1 MQAIIAGL
9 IRHALTTFGGS
20 IIASGAISGNDIEIA
35 AGAVAALI
43 GVGWSILQKKLT
55 VPAVT
60 K

>member
-20 IIASGAISGNDIEIA
+20 IIASGAISGSDIEIA

-43 GVGWSILQKKLT
+43 GVGWSVVQKKLT
-55 VPAVT
+55 TPPAA